1 MTDLP
6 DPATDPAGFLA
17 ALMARA
23 ADAAGARALGVS
35 AGLSV
40 HDLGA
45 VPQAEAAHIAGVQAA
60 GARALAASLA
70 RGAPPLLLI
79 ASAGGAA
86 ETYARALETGLMGY
100 ERIFARIAAGV
111 AGSGASGGGASGA
124 VRVAPG
130 HAEGGLALIL
140 ILPPVEVNRYW
151 SR

>member
-100 ERIFARIAAGV
+100 ERIFARIAA
-111 AGSGASGGGASGA
+111 AGATGGA

>member
-6 DPATDPAGFLA
+6 DPATDPADFLG

-23 ADAAGARALGVS
+23 ADAAGARALGIS

-45 VPQAEAAHIAGVQAA
+45 VVQAEAAHIAGVQAA

-111 AGSGASGGGASGA
+111 AGDGASGA
-124 VRVAPG
+124 VMVAPG